1 MALKQSLSKNEKDAD
16 RLKKTLAD
24 FTVQRRQS
32 DDIFSFCNDLYESIE
47 YKKAYGHHHYG
58 RVIQS
63 KNSDRSVVEDTVTS
77 DHKEMIMM
85 GSNSYLGLHIHPRV
99 ISAAKNALDRYGA
112 GAGSPPH
119 FSGTYDIHRELE
131 RNLALLKGTEDAIV
145 FPSGYSTNLGILS
158 AFLNSNDTL
167 IIDKFAH
174 ASIIDGG
181 ILSRARI
188 AAFRHNDMDSLEK
201 ALIRTK
207 NSSGDRLI
215 AVEGVYSVDGDI
227 APLDKIYSLVKKY
240 GAKLMIDDAHGTG
253 VLGRNGR
260 GTAEHFDLEGK
271 IDLVMGT
278 FSKALGGIGGFV
290 CAKKEVIR
298 YLRFYSRSYFFAAS
312 VSPVQAAALNEA
324 VLVLTEEPQWHIQLN
339 ENIHFF
345 HSELRKRG
353 FNLENCQTAI
363 TPVIIGNSYTAEEVT
378 NFLHNR
384 GVFVNCVPYPA
395 SPRKKERIR
404 MSVSA
409 LHTKDD
415 LKKVI
420 LLLEE
425 ARELF
430 SF

>member
-1 MALKQSLSKNEKDAD
+1 MKKSFLGNESHSE
-16 RLKKTLAD
+16 RLNRTLAD

-32 DDIFSFCNDLYESIE
+32 DDIFSFCSDLYESIE
-47 YKKAYGHHHYG
+47 YKKAYGHHQYG
-58 RVIQS
+58 RVIHS
-63 KNSDRSVVEDTVTS
+63 RNSDISVVEDTVTE
-77 DHKEMIMM
+77 DQKEMIMM

-119 FSGTYDIHRELE
+119 FSGTYNIHRELE
-131 RNLALLKGTEDAIV
+131 KNLALLKGTEDAMV
-145 FPSGYSTNLGILS
+145 FPSGYSTNVGILS

-188 AAFRHNDMDSLEK
+188 ASFRHNDMESLEK

-207 NSSGDRLI
+207 NSAGDRLV
-215 AVEGVYSVDGDI
+215 AAEGVYSVDGDI
-227 APLDKIYSLVKKY
+227 APLNEIYSLVKKH
-240 GAKLMIDDAHGTG
+240 GAKLMVDDAHGTG
-253 VLGRNGR
+253 VLGKTGR
-260 GTAEHFDLEGK
+260 GSAEHFDLEGK
-271 IDLVMGT
+271 IDIVMGT

-290 CAKKEVIR
+290 CAKKEIIR

-324 VLVLTEEPQWHIQLN
+324 VLVLTEEPEWLLKLN
-339 ENIHFF
+339 DNIHFF
-345 HSELRKRG
+345 HFELRKRG

-363 TPVIIGNSYTAEEVT
+363 TPVIIGDSFKAEQVT
-378 NFLHNR
+378 NFLHDR

-404 MSVSA
+404 MSLSA
-409 LHTKDD
+409 LHRKED

-420 LLLEE
+420 QFLEE
-425 ARELF
+425 AREIF
-430 SF
+430 QF

>member
-1 MALKQSLSKNEKDAD
+1 MALRQSLSKNDKDAN

-47 YKKAYGHHHYG
+47 YKKAYGHHQYG

-63 KNSDRSVVEDTVTS
+63 KNSDRSVVEDAVTS

-131 RNLALLKGTEDAIV
+131 RNLALLKGSEDAIV

-188 AAFRHNDMDSLEK
+188 ATFRHNDMESLEK

-260 GTAEHFDLEGK
+260 GTAEHFGLEGK

-324 VLVLTEEPQWHIQLN
+324 VLVLTEEPNWHIRLN
-339 ENIHFF
+339 ENIQFF
-345 HSELRKRG
+345 HSELRKRA

-378 NFLHNR
+378 NFLHDR

-409 LHTKDD
+409 LHTKED

-420 LLLEE
+420 QLLEE
-425 ARELF
+425 ARKLF

>member
-1 MALKQSLSKNEKDAD
+1 MALKKSFISSGTHTD
-16 RLKKTLAD
+16 RLNRTLAD
-24 FTVQRRQS
+24 FTVHRRQT
-32 DDIFSFCNDLYESIE
+32 DDIFSLCTDLYESIE

-58 RVIQS
+58 RVIHS
-63 KNSDRSVVEDTVTS
+63 KNSDSSVVEDPVTS

-131 RNLALLKGTEDAIV
+131 KNLAILKGTEDAIV
-145 FPSGYSTNLGILS
+145 FPSGYSTNVGILS
-158 AFLNSNDTL
+158 AFLSSNDTL

-181 ILSRARI
+181 LLSRARI
-188 AAFRHNDMDSLEK
+188 ASFRHNDMESLEK
-201 ALIRTK
+201 TLIRTR
-207 NSSGDRLI
+207 NSSGDRLV

-227 APLDKIYSLVKKY
+227 APLNEIYSLVKKHD
-240 GAKLMIDDAHGTG
+240 AKLMVDDAHGTG
-253 VLGRNGR
+253 VLGKTGR
-260 GTAEHFDLEGK
+260 GTAEYFDLEGE

-290 CAKKEVIR
+290 CAKKEIIR
-298 YLRFYSRSYFFAAS
+298 YLRFYSRSYFFAAA

-324 VLVLTEEPQWHIQLN
+324 VLVLTEEPEWHRRLN
-339 ENIHFF
+339 DNINFF
-345 HSELRKRG
+345 HSELRNRG
-353 FNLENCQTAI
+353 FNLENCRTAI
-363 TPVIIGNSYTAEEVT
+363 TPVIIGDSFKTEEVT
-378 NFLHNR
+378 NFLHER

-409 LHTKDD
+409 LHKKED
-415 LKKVI
+415 LMTVI
-420 LLLEE
+420 RLLTE
-425 ARELF
+425 ARDLF
-430 SF
+430 HF